1 MSLAATVEVQLL
13 SNIEAPVCRGEFV
26 TFTCTV
32 KNGAHLRW
40 VSEPQICTQHPITYL
55 PSDSVGRVVVRGNV
69 SANLT
74 SIQIVQPLTANMTS
88 TLTLPVWND
97 TEVRCENQSLS
108 AYMNV
113 SGEWC
118 LSLFVLLVYVVLV
131 HLSTR
136 SCHPE
141 TKWNI
146 QKNGTECTTDRLHT
160 NCKKT
165 SAKQFLS

>member
-131 HLSTR
+131 HLSTMVMP
-136 SCHPE
+136 SGNKMEH
-141 TKWNI
+141 TK
-146 QKNGTECTTDRLHT
+146 KRNGMYYGPFTHEL
-160 NCKKT
+160 
-165 SAKQFLS
+165 